1 MTLRLSAEKTDWLLS
16 VANQGS
22 TLPAGMRDRRCD
34 PMVSLRDEQTGT
46 VHLGLG
52 LHIVRLIADFHH
64 ATIRADN
71 LADGAGVVFVL
82 RVPRLD

>member
-1 MTLRLSAEKTDWLLS
+1 
-16 VANQGS
+16 
-22 TLPAGMRDRRCD
+22 
-34 PMVSLRDEQTGT
+34 MVSLREEQTGT

-71 LADGAGVVFVL
+71 LADGSGVVFML
-82 RVPRLD
+82 RIPRLD